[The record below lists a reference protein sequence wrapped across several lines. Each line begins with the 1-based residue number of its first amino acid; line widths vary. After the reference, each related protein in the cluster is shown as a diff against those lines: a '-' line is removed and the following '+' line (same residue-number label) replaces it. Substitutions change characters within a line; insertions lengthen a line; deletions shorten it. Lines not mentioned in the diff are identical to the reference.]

1 MKGAKAINYIT
12 NYRQE
17 KKKKKDFCIYRLQVL
32 TITTVTLTLYTA
44 QKIINL
50 DDTLISS
57 LFDRLKKKKKLCR
70 DNCV

>member
-44 QKIINL
+44 
-50 DDTLISS
+50 
-57 LFDRLKKKKKLCR
+57 
-70 DNCV
+70 